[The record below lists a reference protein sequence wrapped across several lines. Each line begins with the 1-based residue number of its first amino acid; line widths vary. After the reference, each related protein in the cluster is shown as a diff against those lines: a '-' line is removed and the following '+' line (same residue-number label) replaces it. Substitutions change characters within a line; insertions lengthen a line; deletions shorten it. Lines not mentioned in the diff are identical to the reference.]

1 MDEQQQPGGLLN
13 WFSSPA
19 GQGLL
24 SAVAG
29 YAAGA
34 RRGTPI
40 NNIGKGLLSGVA
52 GYQGANDDL
61 RKQQDEQRKLKQ
73 QQQLQ
78 TMLANPNASFGEL
91 AAAGAPVDYLRLKHD
106 MTQGPKVHSVV
117 QSVGPD
123 GKMRHIPID
132 QYGNRVGEGFAGYE
146 KPERPQRPTY
156 MNTSQGIVSIGED
169 GVPKPLALPGGEGV
183 LMPYSATAA
192 SNAPGAPGVAPKPMT
207 DAQSNA
213 LLFGNRAKEAHDLV
227 NKLSTAG
234 INKPFLGIGSNS
246 EMLGSL
252 VNTFQP
258 KEFQQLDQAK
268 LDFMTA
274 ILRKES
280 GAAIS
285 QSEFDTAERQY
296 FPRVGDDPSTIAQ
309 KAKNRELAIKGILAG
324 VPDAHRG
331 DLQQQPAQQ
340 QSAQPAAKPGK
351 TVTRTGKA
359 PDGRR
364 VIQYSDGPIEFAP
377 GAM

>member
-1 MDEQQQPGGLLN
+1 MDEQPQGGLLN
-13 WFSSPA
+13 WFATPA

-40 NNIGKGLLSGVA
+40 NNLGKGLLAGVA

-78 TMLANPNASFGEL
+78 TLLANPKASFGEL
-91 AAAGAPVDYLRLKHD
+91 AAAGAAPDMLRAF
-106 MTQGPKVHSVV
+106 TEQQQGPKIHSVI
-117 QSVGPD
+117 QGVGPD
-123 GKMRHIPID
+123 GNPLHIPID
-132 QYGNRVGEGFAGYE
+132 AYGRKVGDGYAGYV

-169 GVPKPLALPGGEGV
+169 GVPKPLASPGGEGV

-207 DAQSNA
+207 DTQSNA

-234 INKPFLGIGSNS
+234 INKPYLGIGSNS
-246 EMLGSL
+246 GMLGSL

-309 KAKNRELAIKGILAG
+309 KAKNRELAIQGILAG
-324 VPDAHRG
+324 VPEAHRG
-331 DLQQQPAQQ
+331 DLQKQPAQQ

-364 VIQYSDGPIEFAP
+364 VIQYSDGSIEFAP